1 MQNHTEPTEA
11 PEGEGAPE
19 EEHVQPPK
27 DAGAEQPESNASQ
40 PEEGEAEQQGMPGAT
55 FGSVDHTEAVI
66 QMAQM
71 FAPVFSRI
79 LDVVKGRGQQPCTA
93 APHIRPPQPPPA
105 QIAMPRDVA
114 HRLLMELYAPKPE
127 PETTN
132 RPFRVGLALGSAINS
147 MGWQVLGE
155 DVVAMFEDALSKLFN
170 RGSGADLSDVYRSA
184 YPVAQPYDPIE
195 NFEMPPGSQDM
206 GDARAS
212 WAGKADEDLRQQ
224 LVDGL
229 REDAKRRWAEIQ
241 EQDPERAEEIN
252 ADIGGIEDIFN
263 HFEDLFWDFFDP
275 HRAATPAP
283 GGDEDS
289 EPIGYPGPD
298 DAE

>member
-1 MQNHTEPTEA
+1 MHDHTDPTEA
-11 PEGEGAPE
+11 PEGEGAPA
-19 EEHVQPPK
+19 EEHTPQEDV
-27 DAGAEQPESNASQ
+27 GAEQPAPDTSQ
-40 PEEGEAEQQGMPGAT
+40 PEEEAEQQGMPGAP
-55 FGSVDHTEAVI
+55 FGNLDYTEAVT

-79 LDVVKGRGQQPCTA
+79 LDMVRGPGQQPA
-93 APHIRPPQPPPA
+93 AAVPHIRPPQPPPA

-114 HRLLMELYAPKPE
+114 HRLLMELYAPKPD
-127 PETTN
+127 PDPTN
-132 RPFRVGLALGSAINS
+132 RSFRVGMALGSAINS
-147 MGWQVLGE
+147 MGWQILSE
-155 DVVAMFEDALSKLFN
+155 DLMAMLNTAWDKLFN

-195 NFEMPPGSQDM
+195 NFEMPPGSPRVPE
-206 GDARAS
+206 GTL
-212 WAGKADEDLRQQ
+212 GVVPGGEDLRQQ

-241 EQDPERAEEIN
+241 EQDPERAEKIN

-263 HFEDLFWDFFDP
+263 HFEDLFGDFFDP
-275 HRAATPAP
+275 HRAAAPAP
-283 GGDEDS
+283 DGDEDS
-289 EPIGYPGPD
+289 EPFGDPSPG